1 MDEHYQE
8 WLEQAAKDNL
18 NFFKAEQKLA
28 CLDEAI
34 VTADKY
40 GIFAPAVLDSKL
52 RELHALH
59 VPSRRAIFNLENYLE
74 NTTEIKKWIDQYQ
87 RLEPILHSVGINPN
101 DIVFIPDTQTIQKN
115 KAQLNPT
122 WLKTRSDLF
131 KAVYHSPYTL
141 TRKFYTLT
149 ETEAQEILK
158 AIHKNQKDNLPDGLF
173 YGRIDKE
180 QNREDSTIQPKYRV
194 SSNKPKLPLK
204 QYDKKIQQAILD
216 FKSTAD
222 RLASYGL
229 TNAEEI
235 TFFLKDIA
243 DKTKELDLQKAVS
256 DKIHMEI
263 KDLFRLKRNL
273 ERFQKAVFIYG
284 PLYSGNIKSFQD
296 SMDRL
301 KKEYTNTDILIFMK
315 KRLEQ
320 LPDIHRE
327 ELQHMDIPS
336 PEEYRFFH
344 DLTQLYPSFAHTD
357 KTSPENLHHL
367 IVRLK
372 HSKFFDKEIEK
383 EQIKEKKYHLTNV
396 HFQTHHHL

>member
-8 WLEQAAKDNL
+8 WLEQAVKDNL

-28 CLDEAI
+28 CLNEAI

-40 GIFAPAVLDSKL
+40 GISDPAVLDSKL
-52 RELHALH
+52 RELHAQH
-59 VPSRRAIFNLENYLE
+59 VPSRRAIFNLDNYLE

-87 RLEPILHSVGINPN
+87 QLEPILHSVGINPN
-101 DIVFIPDTQTIQKN
+101 DIVFIPDTQIIQKN

-122 WLKTRSDLF
+122 WSKTRSDLF

-173 YGRIDKE
+173 YRRIDKE
-180 QNREDSTIQPKYRV
+180 QNREDSTIQPKHHV
-194 SSNKPKLPLK
+194 LSNKPKLPLK

-243 DKTKELDLQKAVS
+243 DKTKELDLQKAAS
-256 DKIHMEI
+256 DKIHTEI
-263 KDLFRLKRNL
+263 KDLFQLKRNL

-284 PLYSGNIKSFQD
+284 PLHSGNIKTFQD

-301 KKEYTNTDILIFMK
+301 KKEHTNTDILIFMK

-320 LPDIHRE
+320 LPDIRRE

-344 DLTQLYPSFAHTD
+344 DLIQLYLSFAHTD
-357 KTSPENLHHL
+357 KTSPENMHHL